1 MQAADHPAEHDWGMQ
16 VTARIDYSLRALL
29 LLASA
34 PDTRHTC
41 HGIAES
47 QHIPPRYLEDIL
59 VELRQA
65 KLVVAQRGN
74 AGGYRLGRAADQIT
88 VADVARA
95 IDGPLALV
103 QGRRPEE
110 VEYNSPSEHLGELWV
125 GLRAAIRSVMERV
138 TLADLLA
145 SDLPPA
151 IDDLVA
157 DPDAWRIR

>member
-1 MQAADHPAEHDWGMQ
+1 MQ
-16 VTARIDYSLRALL
+16 VTARVDYSLRALL

-34 PDTRHTC
+34 PTTLHTRDH
-41 HGIAES
+41 IAAS
-47 QHIPPRYLEDIL
+47 QGIPPRYLEDIL
-59 VELRQA
+59 VELRHA
-65 KLVVAQRGN
+65 RLVDAQRGN
-74 AGGYRLGRAADQIT
+74 NGGYRLARTAQLIT

-110 VEYNSPSEHLGELWV
+110 MEYNAPSEHLGELWV
-125 GLRAAIRSVMERV
+125 GLRAAIRSVMEQV

-145 SDLPPA
+145 KDLPPA
-151 IDDLVA
+151 IADLVA